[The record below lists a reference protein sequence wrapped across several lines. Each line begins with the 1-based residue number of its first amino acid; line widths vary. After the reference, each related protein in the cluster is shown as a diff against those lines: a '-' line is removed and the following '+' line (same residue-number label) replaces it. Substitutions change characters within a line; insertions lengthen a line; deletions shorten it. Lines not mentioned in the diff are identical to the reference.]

1 MLHCAIR
8 LKKRAVERIKNYC
21 PVCLHLRGGKQ
32 ADTHINKDIDVIVYM
47 RLQLKRKK
55 GKQNELTI
63 F

>member
-1 MLHCAIR
+1 LCNWI
-8 LKKRAVERIKNYC
+8 KKRAVERIKNYC
-21 PVCLHLRGGKQ
+21 PVVCDHRGGKQ
-32 ADTHINKDIDVIVYM
+32 ADVYINKDIDVIVHM